1 MTNDGFP
8 MQILRRQLGH
18 VSTRTA
24 LLYAAAG
31 TTAAAEYAEG
41 TAGTDTAQPDVEG
54 EDTL

>member
-8 MQILRRQLGH
+8 MQILRQQLGH

-24 LLYAAAG
+24 LLYVGAD

-41 TAGTDTAQPDVEG
+41 TVDTDTAQPDVEG
-54 EDTL
+54 EDTQ